1 MNIIFTS
8 DTYSH
13 FPLFIGAR
21 DEIQTVSNWRQSQR
35 FLLYTVLPPYHLHPL
50 VNAVWGWNKKAEST
64 AVSNLIWEH
73 AHQVIQFF

>member
-50 VNAVWGWNKKAEST
+50 VNAV
-64 AVSNLIWEH
+64 
-73 AHQVIQFF
+73 